1 MSATTNAA
9 DQCRRLPKAGVNGVA
24 VCFAV
29 DTGAACVALMGS
41 GATLR
46 GSCRAALSS
55 PDSLCEVSD
64 FPPFRGAGEAARD
77 VLVACAVGAMPRER
91 KRERERERE
100 RETGDGSLLF
110 RR

>member
-64 FPPFRGAGEAARD
+64 FSPFRGAGEAARD
-77 VLVACAVGAMPRER
+77 VLVACLVGAMPSGKDPNNDRGFDKLNKSGAE
-91 KRERERERE
+91 
-100 RETGDGSLLF
+100 
-110 RR
+110 